1 MVFWIKGENKHFRK
15 SLRETNLERAKEKGR
30 EIYHQLMGQIYSG
43 NKVFSYK
50 MGDLVE
56 IYLDHQQKRVD
67 DGLIVQGRHSTI
79 KTILNHLIKFVGNDT
94 KVDSIENTTYRN
106 YFDFRRKHH
115 PKVQNITLKNER
127 SQISHLYKWGIGE
140 GFIGANRLPKW
151 TELKYSQPRTRQYL
165 NRELYRKLYTH
176 LNNWTKGINH
186 EEDLYYRQLVRDF
199 ILVLSNTGMRFGECH
214 QLKWEYINVIPSKLK
229 YPNVK
234 IFIPSHITKTRRER
248 TTLGMRGDIFKRI
261 KSYSPD
267 TLSHNFVF
275 RKFESDELVSKKI
288 LYKYWEKIMLET
300 GLCNEP
306 VAPTYYTLRH
316 TFISYRLMY
325 GNVNVFTLGKLVG
338 TGIKYIQDHYGHLNI
353 EDISEDY
360 TKVVNKPT
368 EFEDMF
374 GSDLE
379 L

>member
-56 IYLDHQQKRVD
+56 IYLDHQQKRVN

-106 YFDFRRKHH
+106 YFDFRKQHH

>member
-1 MVFWIKGENKHFRK
+1 
-15 SLRETNLERAKEKGR
+15 
-30 EIYHQLMGQIYSG
+30 MGSEMCIR
-43 NKVFSYK
+43 
-50 MGDLVE
+50 DR
-56 IYLDHQQKRVD
+56 KRVD

-186 EEDLYYRQLVRDF
+186 EQDLYYRQLVRDF

-261 KSYSPD
+261 KSFSRD

-288 LYKYWEKIMLET
+288 LYKYWEKIMMET

-306 VAPTYYTLRH
+306 VPPTYYTLRH

-353 EDISEDY
+353 EDISDDY
-360 TKVVNKPT
+360 TKVVNKPN